1 MGNVTHSSRDVTVS
15 CLVDVQGEECRD
27 FVLVF
32 ILKMIDFIAQE
43 VVSDGVVLKDE
54 VMASDAA
61 AAVHGV

>member
-1 MGNVTHSSRDVTVS
+1 MGNVTHGSRDVIMS
-15 CLVDVQGEECRD
+15 YLVDVQGEECRD
-27 FVLVF
+27 FAPVFVLKV
-32 ILKMIDFIAQE
+32 IDFIAQE

>member
-1 MGNVTHSSRDVTVS
+1 MGNVTHGSRDVIMS
-15 CLVDVQGEECRD
+15 YLVDVQGEECRD
-27 FVLVF
+27 FAPVF
-32 ILKMIDFIAQE
+32 ILKVIDFIAQE